1 MKHLIS
7 QCSVKHSQLTKEA
20 ALGQGFDR
28 HLYVLRCLAEKS
40 NISCN
45 IFEDTAYAALNY
57 NIISTS
63 TLSSPAVWAG
73 GFGPV
78 VKDGLGIGYVIKDD
92 SLGVLVTNYPPHTN
106 SRDFVGCLKEKFT
119 EIVDVLRQ

>member
-1 MKHLIS
+1 M
-7 QCSVKHSQLTKEA
+7 
-20 ALGQGFDR
+20 GQGFDR
-28 HLYVLRCLAEKS
+28 HLYALRCLAEKA
-40 NISCN
+40 NVSCN
-45 IFEDTAYAALNY
+45 IFEDPAYATLNY

-78 VKDGLGIGYVIKDD
+78 VKDGLGIAYVIKDN

-106 SRDFVGCLKEKFT
+106 SRDFIESLKEKF
-119 EIVDVLRQ
+119 VQLRDILGP